1 MFSFTFPFLLQKYI
15 VKNLEDYIY
24 GISIICR
31 TDIWPHK
38 NRSDILLAIEEFIAL
53 EIHVRNR
60 SC

>member
-1 MFSFTFPFLLQKYI
+1 MFSFTFPFLLRKYI

-31 TDIWPHK
+31 TDIWPRK

-60 SC
+60 